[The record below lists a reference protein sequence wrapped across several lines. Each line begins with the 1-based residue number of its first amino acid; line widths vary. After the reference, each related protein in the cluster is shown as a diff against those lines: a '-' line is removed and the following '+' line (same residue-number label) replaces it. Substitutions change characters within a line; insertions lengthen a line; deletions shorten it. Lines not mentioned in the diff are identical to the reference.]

1 VTTPAADV
9 AIDVL
14 VVGGGPAGLATAI
27 ELARRDR
34 RVTVVDRRDPGVR
47 TAMLLTPRAAAA
59 TRRLGIDLA
68 DHFHPIERVRFTAVD
83 PDEPGPRSTSSP
95 WPRWRGVPD
104 GGFVGTRAALVDALR
119 TLAVELG
126 VEVLDRH
133 DASEPIVERGFL
145 RGAVV
150 RAGRGTTRQVRATFT
165 VVADGGNSQF
175 GRLLGTFRQPDW
187 PLAVAHGADI
197 RSPLGLAG
205 EAELVV
211 GITDRAGAPIAGY
224 GWMYPTGGDTVGVGI
239 MLMSTSPSFRVINP
253 AHLHERFVDDHA
265 ARWQL
270 DTRSV
275 TSVGGGRIPTGASVG
290 PLAGPTFVIIGDAG
304 AAANPLTGLGID
316 TALET
321 GIMAGDVVGEA
332 LDTSNAAVLQQ
343 FPKQFDDRY
352 GAYYKLGRLTERL
365 LGRPAFAR
373 RVHHALGSRPT
384 FAEGALRIAT
394 QHLRSG
400 RGGVPELMYRAGRAA
415 ATFAPDA

>member
-1 VTTPAADV
+1 VTAPAAS
-9 AIDVL
+9 IDVL

-34 RVTVVDRRDPGVR
+34 RVTVVDRHDAIVR
-47 TAMLLTPRAAAA
+47 TAMLFTPRAAAA
-59 TRRLGIDLA
+59 SRRLGVDLA

-83 PDEPGPRSTSSP
+83 PAEPGPRSTSSA
-95 WPRWRGVPD
+95 WPHWRGVPD
-104 GGFVGTRAALVDALR
+104 AGFVGTRSALVDALR
-119 TLAVELG
+119 ALAVELG

-133 DASEPIVERGFL
+133 DASEPIIERGFL

-150 RAGRGTTRQVRATFT
+150 RGPGRTTRQVRATFT

-175 GRLLGTFRQPDW
+175 GRVLGTFRQPDW
-187 PLAVAHGADI
+187 PFAVAHAADF

-224 GWMYPTGGDTVGVGI
+224 GWMYPTGGETVGIGI
-239 MLMSTSPSFRVINP
+239 MLMSTSPSFQVINP
-253 AHLHERFVDDHA
+253 VHLHDRFADDHA

-270 DTRSV
+270 DRRSA
-275 TSVGGGRIPTGASVG
+275 TSAAGGRIPTGASVG
-290 PLAGPTFVIIGDAG
+290 PLAGPTFLIIGDAG
-304 AAANPLTGLGID
+304 AAANPLTGLGVD

-332 LDTSNAAVLQQ
+332 LESSNAAALQQ
-343 FPKQFDDRY
+343 FPKLFDDRY
-352 GAYYKLGRLTERL
+352 GSYYKLGRLTERL

-384 FAEGALRIAT
+384 FTEGALRIAT

-400 RGGVPELMYRAGRAA
+400 RGGVPELMYRAGRAV

>member
-1 VTTPAADV
+1 VTAPAT
-9 AIDVL
+9 DVL
-14 VVGGGPAGLATAI
+14 VVGGGPAGLAAAI

-34 RVTVVDRRDPGVR
+34 RVTVVDRHDVGVG
-47 TAMLLTPRAAAA
+47 TAMLFTPRAAAA
-59 TRRLGIDLA
+59 TRRLGVDLGEL
-68 DHFHPIERVRFTAVD
+68 FHPIERVRFTAVD
-83 PDEPGPRSTSSP
+83 PDEPGPRSTSSA
-95 WPRWRGVPD
+95 WPHWRGVPD
-104 GGFVGTRAALVDALR
+104 AGFVGTRSALVDALR
-119 TLAVELG
+119 SLAVELG

-133 DASEPIVERGFL
+133 DATGPIVERGFL

-150 RAGRGTTRQVRATFT
+150 RGAGRTRQVRATFT

-175 GRLLGTFRQPDW
+175 GRVLGTFRQPDW
-187 PLAVAHGADI
+187 PLAVAHAADF

-205 EAELVV
+205 EAEFVV
-211 GITDRAGAPIAGY
+211 GISDRAGAPIAGY

-239 MLMSTSPSFRVINP
+239 MLMSTSPSFQVINP

-270 DTRSV
+270 GSSATQAL
-275 TSVGGGRIPTGASVG
+275 GGRIPTGASVG

-304 AAANPLTGLGID
+304 AAANPLTGLGVD

-332 LDTSNAAVLQQ
+332 LDTSNAAALQQ
-343 FPKQFDDRY
+343 FPKLFDDRY
-352 GAYYKLGRLTERL
+352 GSYYKLGRLTERL
-365 LGRPAFAR
+365 LGRPSFAR
-373 RVHHALGSRPT
+373 RIHHALGSRPT
-384 FAEGALRIAT
+384 FAEGALRITT